1 MIAVIEK
8 CFAILETMT
17 AEGGMVSLKFLADA
31 TKMPK
36 ATLHRILQTM
46 AELGYVEQDAGRG
59 TYGLTVQLAHLGSSR
74 RLDGITERALP
85 LMEQLHRRFNE
96 TVNLGVL
103 QGAYVHYVHF
113 LETTQNLRAQVHP
126 SARDPFHSTA
136 LGRAIV
142 AHLPAE
148 EQEKLLQRSELS
160 ARTPATVTSRR
171 KLRSILRQ
179 TRARGW
185 ALDQE
190 ENDVGIVCIGIPL
203 LEGERPVASISLSV
217 PTSRLPPARRQE
229 IVAALLQI
237 GPGP

>member
-8 CFAILETMT
+8 CFTILEAMT
-17 AEGGMVSLKFLADA
+17 AEGGMVSLKLLADA
-31 TKMPK
+31 TGMPK
-36 ATLHRILQTM
+36 ATLHRILQTL
-46 AELGYVEQDAGRG
+46 AELGYVEQDAGRS
-59 TYGLTVQLAHLGSSR
+59 TYGLTVRLAQLGYSR
-74 RLDGITERALP
+74 KLDGITQRALP
-85 LMEQLHRRFNE
+85 VMEQLHRRFNE

-103 QGAYVHYVHF
+103 QGVHVHYVHF
-113 LETTQNLRAQVHP
+113 IETTQNLRSQVHP

-148 EQEKLLQRSELS
+148 EQERLVQRSVLT

-171 KLRSILRQ
+171 KLRAILQQ

-190 ENDVGIVCIGIPL
+190 ENDVGVVCIGIPL
-203 LEGERPVASISLSV
+203 LEDGRPIASISLSV
-217 PTSRLPPARRQE
+217 PTSRLPPARQQE
-229 IVAALLQI
+229 IVAAMLQV
-237 GPGP
+237 GARP